1 MVGLAKERTSN
12 LEVGSKEYIQ
22 NIFQKIKEQKIQV

>member
-12 LEVGSKEYIQ
+12 VEVGNKEYIQ
-22 NIFQKIKEQKIQV
+22 NIFQKIKE